1 MNGFPL
7 PEPSR
12 SHERSRILIV
22 VAVFT
27 AVYIPS
33 RLFLLMYFTPIG
45 SDVDLYARFAFIH
58 AKARETGTP
67 FYRLYRTEGLKDRSY
82 ASYSLRDMT
91 DIPYPP
97 LAIEFLTIPGRVI
110 LHGRSPDSV
119 EFQKFLP
126 RYLKAYRWT
135 CMPFDCAAV
144 VIALWLI
151 ITLFRGERMWLT
163 IVRSGMACGIAALL
177 PHLLYDRLDIVISA
191 LLLLSLALLIRKKWI
206 IAFMLFAIAINFKPL
221 PLFLAPLWVLG
232 SIPAAGL
239 DGPRRIMLF
248 VKQFAVRGLFLV
260 IMTACVGMA
269 SLAVEGWQGLGFLGF
284 HEARGIHIES
294 SWGTFSLLAADV
306 LNLPFKILYDFGAFN
321 VVTSWTPFCTVAAQL
336 LLIALT
342 AGLTIAAALRGLSRV
357 GAAEPDVS
365 MISQRSLISL
375 TAAMLLLTFCTFKM
389 FSPQF
394 LLLLVPIIPIIS
406 SRGPI
411 FIVLCTLLAGA
422 CCMSTYIYPY
432 YYECE
437 IIMGPSP
444 FGHFLL
450 VTREVML
457 IAMLCCIVTAEFRPK
472 QGVPAYTAAG
482 FKEKQ
487 ET

>member
-22 VAVFT
+22 VAVFA

-33 RLFLLMYFTPIG
+33 RLFLLMHFTPIG

-58 AKARETGTP
+58 AKAQETGTP
-67 FYRLYRTEGLKDRSY
+67 FYRLYRAEGLKDSTY
-82 ASYSLRDMT
+82 ASYSLRDLT
-91 DIPYPP
+91 TIPYPP
-97 LAIEFLTIPGRVI
+97 LAIGFLGIPGRVI
-110 LHGRSPDSV
+110 LHGRSTDSV
-119 EFQKFLP
+119 GFQNFLP

-135 CMPFDCAAV
+135 CFPFDCAV
-144 VIALWLI
+144 VLVALWLI

-163 IVRSGMACGIAALL
+163 IVRSGMTCGIAALL
-177 PHLLYDRLDIVISA
+177 PHLLYDRLDIV
-191 LLLLSLALLIRKKWI
+191 LLAFLFLSLVALVKKRWI
-206 IAFMLFAIAINFKPL
+206 IAFALFAIAVDFKPL

-239 DGPRRIMLF
+239 DGPRRIMVF

-284 HEARGIHIES
+284 HGARGIHIES
-294 SWGTFSLLAADV
+294 SWGTFSLLAAAIF
-306 LNLPFKILYDFGAFN
+306 NLPFRIIYDFGAFN

-342 AGLTIAAALRGLSRV
+342 SGLAIAAALRGLSSL
-357 GAAEPDVS
+357 GTGEPDAA
-365 MISQRSLISL
+365 MISQQSLISL

-411 FIVLCTLLAGA
+411 VIVLCTLLAGA

-437 IIMGPSP
+437 IILGPTP

-472 QGVPAYTAAG
+472 QGVPAYSAAG